1 MFVMNGLGIVI
12 ILMIVVF
19 IPMDRNYT
27 ASGDKT
33 LDVTVNLSNTEDSI
47 GTYKVHVTVYGKE
60 TLEQSKVIDTSNQTC
75 PDDIESLCYVSAGA
89 FSFASKLVPLNSKI
103 HVCVEELSSGT
114 ENCVYGKNSEKNTP
128 EIITVGVP
136 QSLSQG

>member
-1 MFVMNGLGIVI
+1 MFVMNSLGIVI
-12 ILMIVVF
+12 ILMVVVF

-60 TLEQSKVIDTSNQTC
+60 TLEQSKVIDTSTQTC
-75 PDDIESLCYVSAGA
+75 PDDIGSLCYVSAGT
-89 FSFASKLVPLNSKI
+89 FSFASQSVPVHSKI
-103 HVCVEELSSGT
+103 QVCVNETSSDT
-114 ENCVYGKNSEKNTP
+114 QNCVYGKNTKENTP

-136 QSLSQG
+136 HLN